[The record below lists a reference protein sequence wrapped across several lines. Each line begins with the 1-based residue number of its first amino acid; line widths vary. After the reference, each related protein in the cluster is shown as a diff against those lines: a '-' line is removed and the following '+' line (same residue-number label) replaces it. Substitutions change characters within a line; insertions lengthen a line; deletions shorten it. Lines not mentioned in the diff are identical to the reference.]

1 MHEIKTM
8 NKIFLRPLDFD
19 KYIYNSK
26 RKLKSI
32 EISKSCVCN
41 GIQTTSFTASKEFQK
56 KGSFT
61 YHVASLLGISCNQY
75 LEKYIYKVISI
86 ICKW

>member
-8 NKIFLRPLDFD
+8 NKIYFETSRHL
-19 KYIYNSK
+19 YEHIYNSK
-26 RKLKSI
+26 RKLKLI
-32 EISKSCVCN
+32 EISISCVRN

-61 YHVASLLGISCNQY
+61 YHVASILSHLINI
-75 LEKYIYKVISI
+75 LINTSI
-86 ICKW
+86 KFFQLSAN

>member
-8 NKIFLRPLDFD
+8 NKIYFELFIYVPLDFD

-26 RKLKSI
+26 RKLTSI
-32 EISKSCVCN
+32 EISISCVRD

-61 YHVASLLGISCNQY
+61 YHVASILSHLINI
-75 LEKYIYKVISI
+75 LRNTSI
-86 ICKW
+86 K